1 MKYIAVFDD
10 NFISHFRTDDN
21 GLILVVK
28 DERGFERGVKLKPLN
43 KPVLT
48 NDAGD
53 SLYLTQGHIQ
63 AFLDYEQYE
72 RYKAMI
78 NNIKSTES

>member
-10 NFISHFRTDDN
+10 DFISHFRTDDN
-21 GLILVVK
+21 GLVLVVK
-28 DERGFERGVKLKPLN
+28 DERGFERGVKLKPLI
-43 KPVLT
+43 KPVAI

-53 SLYLTQGHIQ
+53 SCYLTQGHIK

-72 RYKAMI
+72 RYKYML
-78 NNIKSTES
+78 NHIKSTES

>member
-10 NFISHFRTDDN
+10 VFISHFRTDDN
-21 GLILVVK
+21 GLVLVVK
-28 DERGFERGVKLKPLN
+28 DELGFERGVKLKPLV

-72 RYKAMI
+72 RYKYML
-78 NNIKSTES
+78 NHIKSTES

>member
-1 MKYIAVFDD
+1 MKYIAVVDD
-10 NFISHFRTDDN
+10 DFISNFRTDDN
-21 GLILVVK
+21 GLVLVLN
-28 DERGFERGVKLKPLN
+28 DRRGFERGVKLKPLV

-53 SLYLTQGHIQ
+53 SLYLTQGHIK

-72 RYKAMI
+72 RYKQMI